1 MYTGIVRAIGTVVRS
16 DATSAGRRIV
26 LDPGGFDYA
35 PEAGDSVGCSGCC
48 LTLVEKTA
56 DGWVFDAMHET
67 LRKTTLGEWAEGTR
81 VNLERPL
88 RMGDGLDGHQ
98 VQGHVDGVGEVMGID
113 ESDGWRIRVG
123 VPEGLR
129 SSMIPKGSVTIDG
142 VSLTLAAVA
151 EDGSWIE
158 CAIIPET
165 LKRTTISE
173 RVKGDRVN
181 LEGDVL
187 VKAIVAT
194 MARMGVGSR

>member
-1 MYTGIVRAIGTVVRS
+1 
-16 DATSAGRRIV
+16 
-26 LDPGGFDYA
+26 
-35 PEAGDSVGCSGCC
+35 
-48 LTLVEKTA
+48 
-56 DGWVFDAMHET
+56 
-67 LRKTTLGEWAEGTR
+67 